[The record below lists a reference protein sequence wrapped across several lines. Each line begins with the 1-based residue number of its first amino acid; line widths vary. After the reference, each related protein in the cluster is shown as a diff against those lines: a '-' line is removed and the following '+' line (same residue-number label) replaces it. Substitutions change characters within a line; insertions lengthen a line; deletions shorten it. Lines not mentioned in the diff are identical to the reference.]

1 VFGSRERNEPLGTL
15 RDAVEIVAIVAAG
28 LWALY
33 VFAYE
38 QRLKPASE
46 PPSLRLTGSLYKLG
60 THKGLVQLAIKA
72 TISNNGSTD
81 ATLIATGFTAEG
93 LRYAPNSTPT
103 VDRSIEGLTLYQRDA
118 HVASRALIYRTVEM
132 TRLASPKYSSSFTLQ
147 PGQELP
153 YSAIFAIK
161 AGEFDAVAL
170 YGSIAYSKRNAV
182 GAFPMKAA
190 LTPTNAVYFAATN
203 ASSDYASTEVTLDE
217 ISLW

>member
-1 VFGSRERNEPLGTL
+1 MFGRRERNEPLGTL
-15 RDAVEIVAIVAAG
+15 RDVVEIVAIVAAG

-60 THKGLVQLAIKA
+60 THNGLVQLAIKA

-81 ATLIATGFTAEG
+81 ATLIATGFTADG
-93 LRYAPNSTPT
+93 VRYAPTSAPT
-103 VDRSIEGLTLYQRDA
+103 VDRSIEGLTIYQRDA
-118 HVASRALIYRTVEM
+118 HMTSRTLIFQTVEM
-132 TRLASPKYSSSFTLQ
+132 TRLASPKSSTSFTLQ

-161 AGEFDAVAL
+161 GGEFDAVAL
-170 YGSIAYSKRNAV
+170 YGSIAYSKRNVV
-182 GAFPMKAA
+182 GAFPMKAK
-190 LTPTNAVYFAATN
+190 LTPTNAVYFTAVN
-203 ASSDYASTEVTLDE
+203 PNSDYTAAEVTLDQ

>member
-1 VFGSRERNEPLGTL
+1 MFGRHERNEPLGTL

-38 QRLKPASE
+38 QRFKPASE
-46 PPSLRLTGSLYKLG
+46 PPSLRLTGSLHKLG
-60 THKGLVQLAIKA
+60 THNGLVQLAIKA

-81 ATLIATGFTAEG
+81 ATLIATGFTADG
-93 LRYAPNSTPT
+93 LRYASNSTPT
-103 VDRSIEGLTLYQRDA
+103 VDRSINGLTMYQRDA
-118 HVASRALIYRTVEM
+118 HVASRTLIYRTVEM

-161 AGEFDAVAL
+161 AGEFDAVTL
-170 YGSIAYSKRNAV
+170 YASIAYSKRNVV
-182 GAFPMKAA
+182 GAFPMKAE
-190 LTPTNAVYFAATN
+190 LTPTNAVYFAAAN
-203 ASSDYASTEVTLDE
+203 ANSDYTSAEVTLDQ

>member
-1 VFGSRERNEPLGTL
+1 VFGRRERNEPLGTL
-15 RDAVEIVAIVAAG
+15 RDAVEIVAILAAG

-60 THKGLVQLAIKA
+60 THNGLVQLAIKA
-72 TISNNGSTD
+72 TITNNGSTD
-81 ATLIATGFTAEG
+81 ASLIATGFTAVG
-93 LRYAPNSTPT
+93 LRYAPNRTPA
-103 VDRSIEGLTLYQRDA
+103 VDRVVNGLTIYQRDA
-118 HVASRALIYRTVEM
+118 RVASRTVIYRTVEM

-153 YSAIFAIK
+153 YSEIFAIK

-170 YGSIAYSKRNAV
+170 YGSIAYSKRNVV
-182 GAFPMKAA
+182 GGFPMTAK
-190 LTPTNAVYFAATN
+190 LTPTSAVYFAPTDAKSEY
-203 ASSDYASTEVTLDE
+203 SSEEVTLDQ

>member
-1 VFGSRERNEPLGTL
+1 MFGRRERNEPLATL
-15 RDAVEIVAIVAAG
+15 PDAVEIIAIVAAG

-46 PPSLRLTGSLYKLG
+46 PPSLRLTGSLHKLG
-60 THKGLVQLAIKA
+60 THNGLIQLAIKA
-72 TISNNGSTD
+72 TISNNGST
-81 ATLIATGFTAEG
+81 
-93 LRYAPNSTPT
+93 
-103 VDRSIEGLTLYQRDA
+103 
-118 HVASRALIYRTVEM
+118 VASRTLVYRTVEL

-170 YGSIAYSKRNAV
+170 YGSIAYRSE
-182 GAFPMKAA
+182 
-190 LTPTNAVYFAATN
+190 T
-203 ASSDYASTEVTLDE
+203 SSAHFR
-217 ISLW
+217 

>member
-1 VFGSRERNEPLGTL
+1 MFGRRERNEPLGTL

-38 QRLKPASE
+38 QRLKPASA
-46 PPSLRLTGSLYKLG
+46 PPSLRLTGSLYKVG
-60 THKGLVQLAIKA
+60 THNGLVQLAIKA

-81 ATLIATGFTAEG
+81 ASLIATGFTADG
-93 LRYAPNSTPT
+93 LRYAPNSTPA
-103 VDRSIEGLTLYQRDA
+103 VDRAINGLTIYQRDA
-118 HVASRALIYRTVEM
+118 RVASRTVIYRTVEM

-153 YSAIFAIK
+153 YSEIFAIK

-170 YGSIAYSKRNAV
+170 YGSIAYSKRDVV
-182 GAFPMKAA
+182 GGFPMKVK
-190 LTPTNAVYFAATN
+190 LTPTNAVYFAPTN
-203 ASSDYASTEVTLDE
+203 AKSDYKSEEVTLDQ

>member
-1 VFGSRERNEPLGTL
+1 MFGRRERNEPLGTL
-15 RDAVEIVAIVAAG
+15 RDVVEIVAIVAAG

-38 QRLKPASE
+38 QRFKPASE

-72 TISNNGSTD
+72 TISNNGSTN
-81 ATLIATGFTAEG
+81 ATLIATGFTADG
-93 LRYAPNSTPT
+93 LRYAPNRVPAL
-103 VDRSIEGLTLYQRDA
+103 DRSEGLTLYQRDA
-118 HVASRALIYRTVEM
+118 HVVSRTLIYRTVEM

-161 AGEFDAVAL
+161 AGQFDAVAL
-170 YGSIAYSKRNAV
+170 YGSIAYSKRDVV
-182 GAFPMKAA
+182 GAFPMRTA

-203 ASSDYASTEVTLDE
+203 ANSDYSSAEVTLDQ

>member
-1 VFGSRERNEPLGTL
+1 MFGRRERNEPLGTL

-28 LWALY
+28 FWALY

-60 THKGLVQLAIKA
+60 TRNGLLQLAIKA

-81 ATLIATGFTAEG
+81 AALIATGFTAVG
-93 LRYAPNSTPT
+93 LRYARNGTST
-103 VDRSIEGLTLYQRDA
+103 VDRSIQGLTVYQRDA
-118 HVASRALIYRTVEM
+118 HVASRTLIYRTVEM
-132 TRLASPKYSSSFTLQ
+132 TRLASPKYSGAFTLH

-153 YSAIFAIK
+153 YSEIFAIK

-170 YGSIAYSKRNAV
+170 YGSIAYSKLDVV
-182 GAFPMKAA
+182 GAFPMKAK
-190 LTPTNAVYFAATN
+190 LTPTKAVYFAGTN
-203 ASSDYASTEVTLDE
+203 ANSDYFSAEVTLDQV
-217 ISLW
+217 SLW

>member
-1 VFGSRERNEPLGTL
+1 MFGRRERNEPLGTL
-15 RDAVEIVAIVAAG
+15 RDAVEVVAIVAAG

-38 QRLKPASE
+38 QRFKPASE

-60 THKGLVQLAIKA
+60 THHGLVQVAVKA
-72 TISNNGSTD
+72 TIYNNGSTD
-81 ATLIATGFTAEG
+81 ATLIATGFTANG
-93 LRYAPNSTPT
+93 LRYAPNRTPA
-103 VDRSIEGLTLYQRDA
+103 VDRSIGGLTVYQRDA
-118 HVASRALIYRTVEM
+118 HVASRTLIYRTVEM

-147 PGQELP
+147 PGQGLP

-170 YGSIAYSKRNAV
+170 YGSIAYSKRDVV
-182 GAFPMKAA
+182 GAFPMKAE
-190 LTPTNAVYFAATN
+190 LTPTNVVYFTATN
-203 ASSDYASTEVTLDE
+203 ANSDYTSSEFTLDQ

>member
-1 VFGSRERNEPLGTL
+1 MFGRRERNEPLGTL

-38 QRLKPASE
+38 QRLKPASQ
-46 PPSLRLTGSLYKLG
+46 PPSLRLTGTLHKLG
-60 THKGLVQLAIKA
+60 THNGMVQLAIKA

-81 ATLIATGFTAEG
+81 AALIATGFTAEG

-103 VDRSIEGLTLYQRDA
+103 VDRSINGLTMYQRDA
-118 HVASRALIYRTVEM
+118 HVASRTLVYRTVEM

-161 AGEFDAVAL
+161 AGEFDVVVL
-170 YGSIAYSKRNAV
+170 YGSIAYSKRNVV
-182 GAFPMKAA
+182 GAFPMKAE
-190 LTPTNAVYFAATN
+190 LTPTNAVYFAAANSN
-203 ASSDYASTEVTLDE
+203 ADYTSAEVTLDQ

>member
-1 VFGSRERNEPLGTL
+1 MFGRRERNEPLGTL

-46 PPSLRLTGSLYKLG
+46 PPSLRLTGSLYRVG
-60 THKGLVQLAIKA
+60 THNGLVQLAIKA

-81 ATLIATGFTAEG
+81 ASLIATGFTADG
-93 LRYAPNSTPT
+93 LRYAPNSTPA
-103 VDRSIEGLTLYQRDA
+103 VDRAINGLTIYQRDA
-118 HVASRALIYRTVEM
+118 RVASRTVIYRTVEM

-153 YSAIFAIK
+153 YSEIFAIK

-170 YGSIAYSKRNAV
+170 YGSIAYSKRDVV
-182 GAFPMKAA
+182 GGFPMKAK
-190 LTPTNAVYFAATN
+190 LTPTNAVYFAPTN
-203 ASSDYASTEVTLDE
+203 AKSDYKSEEVTLDQ